1 MKWTHEHHELRRT
14 TRRLIDE
21 HVNPHIDEWEAAGM
35 YPAHK
40 VMKQFGEAG
49 LLGISRPPEYGGLG
63 LDYSYEIAFAEEMG
77 AVKANGVSTSL
88 GVQTNMA
95 TPALAR
101 FGSDAL
107 RQEYLT
113 PAIAGEKVGCIGVS
127 EEGAGSDVASLK
139 TFARKDGDDYVI
151 NGSKMWITNG
161 VQGDWICL
169 LVNTSNENGPHRNKS
184 LIIVPLKS
192 KGVSVARK
200 LDKLGLHCSDTAQL
214 FFDDVRVPQSNRIG
228 EEGQGFGYQ
237 MQQFQEERLFVVART
252 LIGLESVIDETIDY
266 TRQRRA
272 FGKSILDNQVV
283 HFKLAELQSRI
294 EALRALLYR
303 AVEEY
308 VDGEN
313 VTKLASMAKYLAG
326 ILAAEVPSA
335 CLQYWGGQGFM
346 NENRVSRVYRDMRL
360 IGIGGGANE
369 IMLQIIAKHMG
380 TLPEN

>member
-21 HVNPHIDEWEAAGM
+21 HVNPYVDEWEEAGM
-35 YPAHK
+35 YPAHQ

-77 AVKANGVSTSL
+77 AVKANGVSTSI

-101 FGSDAL
+101 FGSEAL
-107 RQEYLT
+107 CREYLT
-113 PAIAGEKVGCIGVS
+113 PAIAGEQVGCIGVS

-139 TFARKDGDDYVI
+139 TFAAKDGDDYVI

-169 LVNTSNENGPHRNKS
+169 LANTSNENGPHRNKS
-184 LIIVPLKS
+184 LIIVPLKT
-192 KGVSVARK
+192 KGVSVTRK

-228 EEGQGFGYQ
+228 EEGQGFSYQ

-252 LIGLESVIDETIDY
+252 LIGLESVIEETIDY

-303 AVEEY
+303 AVEDY

-326 ILAAEVPSA
+326 ILATEVPSA